1 MESLV
6 KRLNLGGP
14 GWIADICDVRLFLGQ
29 PGGTQRLAE
38 LAPTEIEVEDE
49 PDAPAIFVPL
59 LSNGEAPAGTVV
71 VTPPPGR
78 HVSHHGVTVT
88 LEATLIH
95 FIDGYEPSTTS
106 MIAQYVQHPSMSARA
121 HATATATAHTA
132 RLRSPTRSTLT
143 IAEPGAIRYVAHN
156 AGGCSSPAHRCTFN
170 TCCASPHPLQQAHVT
185 TV

>member
-6 KRLNLGGP
+6 KQLNLGGP
-14 GWIADICDVRLFLGQ
+14 GWIADICDVRLFLGE

-106 MIAQYVQHPSMSARA
+106 MIAQYVQHISMAARA
-121 HATATATAHTA
+121 RALPLLAPTLHAPVCPPTA
-132 RLRSPTRSTLT
+132 RWPLPSLASFGTLRTTLAAT
-143 IAEPGAIRYVAHN
+143 
-156 AGGCSSPAHRCTFN
+156 
-170 TCCASPHPLQQAHVT
+170 L
-185 TV
+185 